1 MRSKRGF
8 TLLIAPI
15 SNSERNGVDLQPK
28 KTEEAE
34 LGGDPADRR
43 AGASTAGRHS
53 SGQGMVLDFIV
64 DFMTTPLLVLL
75 EGLAGDHT
83 AAIGAISSRPRS
95 H

>member
-1 MRSKRGF
+1 MKRAAEI
-8 TLLIAPI
+8 TAALLIAPI

-83 AAIGAISSRPRS
+83 AAIGSRQ
-95 H
+95 